1 MGSAFCAENIE
12 QRYGRR
18 KILSGCTLHAD
29 QGECIGVAGR
39 NGSGKSTLLQILAG
53 VRKPAGGS
61 VTFCGKDMLSSRSR
75 FGSLVAYVP
84 QTNPLIEELSA
95 RENLQLLSGRDV
107 SPKEEVCERLQLKEL
122 YRMKVSD
129 MSGGMKRRVAIACAL
144 TEHPPILVMDEP
156 TSALDLYQKEI
167 IMKYLSAYRSQGGIV
182 VMATHDIDEMEFCD
196 RLYLIQDGTAQE
208 CRPKY
213 AVKCIKGEL
222 ET

>member
-1 MGSAFCAENIE
+1 M
-12 QRYGRR
+12 
-18 KILSGCTLHAD
+18 
-29 QGECIGVAGR
+29 
-39 NGSGKSTLLQILAG
+39 
-53 VRKPAGGS
+53 
-61 VTFCGKDMLSSRSR
+61 
-75 FGSLVAYVP
+75 AYVP